1 MNPRIRTLLLVVVAL
16 VLLGGAMGVSGCS
29 KASEQP
35 RQPAEK
41 TSSSDSGTSS
51 DQQTST
57 GTQSP
62 TTQEGALY
70 TPAYV
75 PNGNETAVITTSK
88 GKIVVKLFGK
98 DAPIHVGNFIELAKK
113 GFYDGTK
120 FHRYEPGFVI
130 QGGDPQ
136 TKDLSPSQVA
146 AAVQSGNPPLG
157 TGGPG
162 YTIKGEFD
170 PAVNPN
176 KHLRGA
182 LGMARTNM
190 PDTAG
195 SQFYFALQALPSLD
209 GQYTVFG
216 QITEGLDVMDQLRV
230 GDTIEKIE
238 IIGAN

>member
-1 MNPRIRTLLLVVVAL
+1 VNRRNRTLLLVVLAL
-16 VLLGGAMGVSGCS
+16 VLFGGMVGASGCS
-29 KASEQP
+29 KASQTP
-35 RQPAEK
+35 KPAEK
-41 TSSSDSGTSS
+41 TGSSDSGTSS
-51 DQQTST
+51 EQQTST
-57 GTQSP
+57 ETQPP
-62 TTQEGALY
+62 TGQEGSVY
-70 TPAYV
+70 TPTYV
-75 PNGNETAVITTSK
+75 PNGNETAILTTNK

-98 DAPIHVGNFIELAKK
+98 EAPIHVGNFIELVKK

-136 TKDLSPSQVA
+136 TKELSASQVTEA
-146 AAVQSGNPPLG
+146 GQSGNPPLG

-170 PAVNPN
+170 PAVNSH

-238 IIGAN
+238 ITGAN

>member
-1 MNPRIRTLLLVVVAL
+1 MNRRNRTLLLVVLAL
-16 VLLGGAMGVSGCS
+16 VLLGGIVGASGCS
-29 KASEQP
+29 KATP
-35 RQPAEK
+35 TPKPAEK
-41 TSSSDSGTSS
+41 TGATDSGTSS
-51 DQQTST
+51 EPQTST
-57 GTQSP
+57 ATQPP
-62 TTQEGALY
+62 TNQEGALY
-70 TPAYV
+70 TPTYV
-75 PNGNETAVITTSK
+75 PNGNETAIITTSK

-98 DAPIHVGNFIELAKK
+98 EAPIHVGNFIELAKK

-136 TKDLSPSQVA
+136 TKDLSPSQVT

-170 PAVNPN
+170 PAVNPH

-230 GDTIEKIE
+230 GDAIEKIE
-238 IIGAN
+238 ITGAN